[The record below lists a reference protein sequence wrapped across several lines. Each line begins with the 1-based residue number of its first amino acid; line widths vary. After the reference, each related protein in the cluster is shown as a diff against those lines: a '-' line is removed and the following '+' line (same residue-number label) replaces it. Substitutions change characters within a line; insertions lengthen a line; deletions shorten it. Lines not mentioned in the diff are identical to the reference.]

1 MDFVLNLEY
10 DLNIPLF
17 RRLSDALR
25 KAIIEG
31 RLKPGQLLPSV
42 RDLSATLNVS
52 RATVVRAFQDLESQG
67 YVDLK
72 KGLNSKVA
80 SRLPGDLSGLRPRRL
95 PAGQEDV
102 RKESFET
109 AVFSRFGDRLFAAN
123 SEDPTLWQQMESRA
137 LGERLFEACSEDFTP
152 RPHGKQTNFG
162 GTPLNLLPL
171 QHWKRLLIDHCRF
184 KDLSRLSYNA
194 DAFGY
199 APLREAVGAFLVRSR
214 AVNCTA
220 DRIMVSSGREMRLDL
235 ICRLL
240 LDPGDAIAMEE
251 PGYPSLRRRALT
263 HGAHIEPI
271 PLTEN
276 GMDVD
281 YLSRLDRKFKFV
293 IVTPSHHEPTGI
305 VMSLEMRRKLL
316 AWAKKT
322 QTFIIE
328 DDFDCEHRYGIKP
341 IPSLQGLDDG
351 DLVIY
356 MRCFWRVLFPLMRL
370 GFLVLPDRLKKA
382 MRLAKNE
389 IERDPPILDQFT
401 LTDFINEGYL
411 ERHIRRIQPI
421 YAHQRTALIHSLTK
435 YFGSHIALSPCKSGL
450 DLRVVFDL
458 PISDKELG
466 ALALENG
473 VSMIRTFEY
482 YMNNPPEGEF
492 MISFGHVHEQEV
504 LAGIKRLAE
513 ALRKSGKLI

>member
-10 DLNIPLF
+10 DPNISLY

-80 SRLPGDLSGLRPRRL
+80 SRLPGDLSGLLPRRL
-95 PAGQEDV
+95 PPSQEGV
-102 RKESFET
+102 KKEAPET
-109 AVFSRFGDRLFAAN
+109 TVFSSFGERLFAAHV
-123 SEDPTLWQQMESRA
+123 EDY
-137 LGERLFEACSEDFTP
+137 TP
-152 RPHGKQTNFG
+152 RPHSKQTNFG

-184 KDLSRLSYNA
+184 KDLSRLSYHV
-194 DAFGY
+194 DPFGY

-214 AVNCTA
+214 AVNCSA

-251 PGYPSLRRRALT
+251 PGYPSLRRRALS

-281 YLSRLDRKFKFV
+281 YLSRIDRKFKFV
-293 IVTPSHHEPTGI
+293 LVTPSHHEPTGI

-328 DDFDCEHRYGIKP
+328 DDFDSEHRYGIKP

-370 GFLVLPDRLKKA
+370 GFLVLPERLKRA

-421 YAHQRTALIHSLTK
+421 YAHQRTALIYSLTK
-435 YFGSHIALSPCKSGL
+435 YFRNHISLSPCKSGL

-458 PISDKELG
+458 PISDQEL
-466 ALALENG
+466 AQLALENG

-482 YMNNPPEGEF
+482 YMTNPPEGEF
-492 MISFGHVHEQEV
+492 MLSFGHVQEQEV
-504 LAGIKRLAE
+504 LAGVKRLAE